1 MEVKKVKGGNYSS
14 IFFINKDWLRRA
26 VGSTKFNQ
34 IRAFWLLEI
43 TKKNGYSIKFWLN
56 LVEPLARRQAIFV
69 KNKKSL
75 NSK

>member
-1 MEVKKVKGGNYSS
+1 MVTIQRFFIFNKDSTKCNYSG

-43 TKKNGYSIKFWLN
+43 T
-56 LVEPLARRQAIFV
+56 
-69 KNKKSL
+69 
-75 NSK
+75 